1 MKSRHPLL
9 GILASVTYLLVS
21 FTTPFTTPFTASMS
35 LAADGV
41 VAGWDTSNGQ
51 ALLGELKCA
60 ACHAPGTASAL
71 LSNKEAPNLSKVG
84 SRVTPQYL
92 QAYLANPH
100 SVKKGTPMPD
110 MIQPLPKAQQ
120 AGVVDALTHYLVSLG
135 EPLDQRESGA
145 SMGEIAS
152 GRELYHT
159 IGCVACHQPFDG
171 PPKHKID
178 PAAAARREN
187 ELEAGAIQE
196 TDAKHPHVPLPPLA
210 MKTTVDALAEFLHNP
225 LATRPSGRMPSLSLK
240 PAESRG
246 LAAYLLREQYTED
259 QTAPASG
266 IGFVFYEGSFPKVAD
281 MLKATPKFETLMLD
295 MDLGKALAKVPTA
308 NKKPPGTNFS
318 VRFHGLIVIP
328 ADGEYKFFNRAD
340 DGCTVSID
348 GKVVVDNDGIHPP
361 QNREGKVTLKKGR
374 HSLEVLFSQQGGGY
388 EMAVQWQPPGAPK
401 LQPIPSGVL
410 LNEAAAM
417 IPKGIVDFKPD
428 PAKIDQ
434 GRQLFATLQCA
445 SCHQTGDKFA
455 PPTKT
460 PPALLQAN
468 AGSQGSC
475 LSEDVASGRPRYD
488 LNKQQR
494 GALRD
499 ALTALQQNKV
509 PNTPADQVHLAM
521 TTMNCYACHQ
531 RGKVGGPSM
540 AKSNYFVYDKIV
552 DLGDEGRLAPPLHE
566 VGAKLT
572 RKGFDDML
580 VRDQKYR
587 TYMATRMP
595 KFGPNNVQPL
605 VAQFEKADAGK
616 VPTHKP
622 AFSPRM
628 VDEGRFLL
636 GKTALSCI
644 NCHTWGPHR
653 LPGAEGMDLQ
663 VSTSRLQAGWFQS
676 WLKHP
681 QKMRPGTRMPT
692 AWPQGKTFF
701 KDVAGGDVDRQVDA
715 IWAFLSVGNKGGFP
729 KGLAPNGGNVLE
741 PSDETIV
748 FRTFLNQVSAHAIM
762 VGFRQRTHM
771 AFDAN
776 RIRSSLAWTG
786 QFVETRHAWDG
797 RAGQYAQIPSNDVI
811 KLPEGPAFSEL
822 ASQTTPWPKDK
833 PKERIGS
840 NRTPDGWRF
849 RGYRLDKERNPTF
862 IYDIQSI
869 KVEETPST
877 AFQQDTALLKRAFSL
892 QTADPISSFYFLAAD
907 GAKIVEQDGVY
918 VVDDR
923 VRFKFTGSLSGKPF
937 IRESEGKQQLLLPI
951 DFMEKNKQH
960 VATFGVEMEW

>member
-1 MKSRHPLL
+1 
-9 GILASVTYLLVS
+9 
-21 FTTPFTTPFTASMS
+21 
-35 LAADGV
+35 
-41 VAGWDTSNGQ
+41 
-51 ALLGELKCA
+51 
-60 ACHAPGTASAL
+60 
-71 LSNKEAPNLSKVG
+71 
-84 SRVTPQYL
+84 
-92 QAYLANPH
+92 
-100 SVKKGTPMPD
+100 
-110 MIQPLPKAQQ
+110 
-120 AGVVDALTHYLVSLG
+120 
-135 EPLDQRESGA
+135 
-145 SMGEIAS
+145 
-152 GRELYHT
+152 
-159 IGCVACHQPFDG
+159 
-171 PPKHKID
+171 
-178 PAAAARREN
+178 
-187 ELEAGAIQE
+187 
-196 TDAKHPHVPLPPLA
+196 
-210 MKTTVDALAEFLHNP
+210 
-225 LATRPSGRMPSLSLK
+225 MPSLSLK
-240 PAESRG
+240 PGESRG

-266 IGFVFYEGSFPKVAD
+266 IGFVFYEGGFSKVAD

-295 MDLGKALAKVPTA
+295 MDLRKALAKVPTP

-328 ADGEYKFFNRAD
+328 ADGEYKFATRAD
-340 DGCTVSID
+340 DGCVLSID

-374 HSLEVLFSQQGGGY
+374 HSLEVLFSQSGGGY
-388 EMAVQWQPPGAPK
+388 EMFVTWQPPGAPK

-417 IPKGIVDFKPD
+417 IPKGIVDFKLD
-428 PAKIDQ
+428 PTQVEQ
-434 GRQLFATLQCA
+434 GRNLFGTLQCA
-445 SCHQTGDKFA
+445 SCHQTGDKF
-455 PPTKT
+455 TV
-460 PPALLQAN
+460 AN
-468 AGSQGSC
+468 ATPTLLKANAARQDSC
-475 LSEDVASGRPRYD
+475 LSANPADGLPRYSLSD
-488 LNKQQR
+488 QQRTALR
-494 GALRD
+494 GAL
-499 ALTALQQNKV
+499 TSVQQNKL
-509 PNTPADQVHLAM
+509 PNKPADQIHLAM

-531 RGKVGGPSM
+531 RGKQGGPGI
-540 AKSNYFVYDKIV
+540 AKSDYFVYDKIV

-572 RKGFDDML
+572 HKGFEDML

-595 KFGPNNVQPL
+595 KFGPNNVLPL

-616 VPTHKP
+616 TPTHQP
-622 AFSPRM
+622 TFSPRM

-663 VSTSRLQAGWFQS
+663 VTTSRLQPGWFQS

-701 KDVAGGDVDRQVDA
+701 KDVAGGDVDRQIDA

-729 KGLAPNGGNVLE
+729 KGLAPNGGNMLE

-748 FRTFLNQVSAHAIM
+748 FRTFLNQVSAHAIL

-811 KLPEGPAFSEL
+811 KLPEGPAFSQL

-840 NRTPDGWRF
+840 KRTPDGWQF

-862 IYDIQSI
+862 LYNINSI

-877 AFQQDTALLKRAFSL
+877 AFLQETALLKRTFSL
-892 QTADPISSFYFLAAD
+892 QTDDPVSSFYFLAAD
-907 GAKIVEQDGVY
+907 GKKIVAEDGVY

-923 VRFKFTGSLSGKPF
+923 VRYKFTGSLSGKPF
-937 IRESEGKQQLLLPI
+937 IRDIEGQQQLLLPI
-951 DFMEKNKQH
+951 DFTKKKNQH
-960 VATFGVEMEW
+960 VAEFSVEMNW